1 MRNWLEACKTNKE
14 PFPCEKAFDEAI
26 QSKDPRAFRDLYK
39 NRREWRRDL
48 AQLVSWCLEGLRH
61 SSIGQDGTV
70 RALWMPED
78 HQRFRVKLQQ
88 NSHSWTGFLADS
100 ETKCTMAVISGRC
113 LQTDYKYAAC
123 CQTKDLNTGHLGYP
137 VLETAL
143 VINEDAPMPKG
154 LRYAGNEKVWSLHS
168 PNKYSPNSRIQHKQ
182 LPRWSFS
189 RVPRGEKFVLS
200 SGRLKVIEP
209 FARTRLLVE
218 WEAGMFKKIHEVRQ
232 SMVRSVGKDPLHH
245 WELKDEEDW
254 PKKPIPLF
262 ILSQH
267 RLKTSHKEDGAVS
280 YSPRTSSVV
289 SGASRYTKSGLKERW
304 SEETPPP
311 SYSETMERRASMK
324 VHKKGVSGLGITMG
338 D

>member
-61 SSIGQDGTV
+61 SSIDQDGTV

-154 LRYAGNEKVWSLHS
+154 LELRYTGNEKVWSLAS
-168 PNKYSPNSRIQHKQ
+168 LNKYSPNSRI
-182 LPRWSFS
+182 
-189 RVPRGEKFVLS
+189 
-200 SGRLKVIEP
+200 
-209 FARTRLLVE
+209 
-218 WEAGMFKKIHEVRQ
+218 
-232 SMVRSVGKDPLHH
+232 
-245 WELKDEEDW
+245 
-254 PKKPIPLF
+254 
-262 ILSQH
+262 
-267 RLKTSHKEDGAVS
+267 
-280 YSPRTSSVV
+280 
-289 SGASRYTKSGLKERW
+289 
-304 SEETPPP
+304 
-311 SYSETMERRASMK
+311 
-324 VHKKGVSGLGITMG
+324 
-338 D
+338 